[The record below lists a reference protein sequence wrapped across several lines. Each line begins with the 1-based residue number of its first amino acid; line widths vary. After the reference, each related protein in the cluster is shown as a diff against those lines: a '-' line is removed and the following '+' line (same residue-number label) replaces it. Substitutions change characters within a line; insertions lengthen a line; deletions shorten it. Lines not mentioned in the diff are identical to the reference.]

1 MADYFGV
8 ELTAQEAWFL
18 ADHLHAGSFPWTLAI
33 TGAYT
38 NPAERGFFNEQM
50 TKQLSEESSTRP
62 IPVMSENGVVRT
74 DVASWIRTVCA
85 SRQWLTWQITRS
97 SDPNAIGRGVLARTD
112 VFPNVVVALR
122 WAQMV
127 AFTPMEVAYS
137 EALVPIITTGIEE
150 KAPARF
156 EDFTIKMDAGAR
168 ADQLIK
174 DGADSYE
181 VAQSLGV
188 PESAANLMAFARS
201 EEVVNVEVQAHD
213 AVNGSRRET
222 DVSVNLLNTVAG
234 RILVS
239 PPAGGLREG
248 GESVFSP
255 ADPFAVAVALRDLT
269 ARLPSGTWFPQE
281 NLTL

>member
-1 MADYFGV
+1 MTDRFGV
-8 ELTAQEAWFL
+8 ELTAREAWFL

-38 NPAERGFFNEQM
+38 NPAERRLFNEQM
-50 TKQLSEESSTRP
+50 ITNLAGRP
-62 IPVMSENGVVRT
+62 IPVMTQTGVVRA
-74 DVASWIRTVCA
+74 DVASWIRIVCA
-85 SRQWLTWQITRS
+85 SRQWLTWQVTRS
-97 SDPNAIGRGVLARTD
+97 GDPNAIGRGVLARTNE
-112 VFPNVVVALR
+112 FPNVVVALR

-127 AFTPMEVAYS
+127 TFTQLEIPYS

-174 DGADSYE
+174 DGADPYE
-181 VAQSLGV
+181 IAQSLGV
-188 PESAANLMAFARS
+188 PESAANLMALARS
-201 EEVVNVEVQAHD
+201 EEIVNVEVQAHD
-213 AVNGSRRET
+213 AVNGTRRET

-239 PPAGGLREG
+239 PPAGAAREG

-255 ADPFAVAVALRDLT
+255 ADSFSIAVALRDLT
-269 ARLPSGTWFPQE
+269 ARLPSGTWFPEE